1 MQAHPGAVGLL
12 AAHRRPQSAKR
23 RKADGVGF
31 GEADED
37 FGEVFGATDGAGA
50 DERLRRHR
58 DVHQRPLAEPAARS
72 RTSRRLLRRRP
83 ISGGTRL
90 LAQRPPASP
99 APAASRS
106 LEGVVGPG
114 GQRQQGDVADL
125 GGHCLVRAVAAEH
138 GDQRH
143 AALDHAPRRQ
153 AGILDALA
161 QRHVEELQERP
172 VAVAGLAGLAG
183 PEHGGGDAGHVRRQQ
198 RMADAGGAEGGE
210 QALHH
215 RCLVGAGVQ
224 PGMGGEA
231 TQVATGGRVGDD
243 ADDRRGRGHSEN
255 PPSTAMAW
263 PVTCGAQAR

>member
-1 MQAHPGAVGLL
+1 MAWG
-12 AAHRRPQSAKR
+12 SAKLTKTSARSSARLMAR
-23 RKADGVGF
+23 R
-31 GEADED
+31 
-37 FGEVFGATDGAGA
+37 

-58 DVHQRPLAEPAARS
+58 DVHQRPLAEPAARLAHQQALVAS
-72 RTSRRLLRRRP
+72 QADLRRHPVAGAEAAGEPRA
-83 ISGGTRL
+83 GGF
-90 LAQRPPASP
+90 AQLRES
-99 APAASRS
+99 
-106 LEGVVGPG
+106 VVGPG

>member
-1 MQAHPGAVGLL
+1 MP
-12 AAHRRPQSAKR
+12 
-23 RKADGVGF
+23 
-31 GEADED
+31 
-37 FGEVFGATDGAGA
+37 
-50 DERLRRHR
+50 
-58 DVHQRPLAEPAARS
+58 
-72 RTSRRLLRRRP
+72 RTWR
-83 ISGGTRL
+83 
-90 LAQRPPASP
+90 ARPPCC
-99 APAASRS
+99 
-106 LEGVVGPG
+106 
-114 GQRQQGDVADL
+114 
-125 GGHCLVRAVAAEH
+125 HCLVRAVAAEH